1 MEVTLI
7 SITPN
12 AEHVIAS
19 MGRIARRSE
28 SPNTDRIVTDAA
40 FIKKLIGWGHE
51 SVLEHA
57 SATIELSG
65 VSRALSH
72 QLVRHRLVSYTQE
85 SQRYVHQDQFE
96 YVMPPSIANDQC
108 LRVVFDEAM
117 KDIQALYE
125 RLITIGH
132 IVPEDARFVLP
143 NACCTRIGITANFRQ
158 WRHMIALR
166 CDAHAQWEIREAF
179 RAILVALNSHAPAVF
194 SDLYGKFITER
205 IA

>member
-1 MEVTLI
+1 MTVTLI
-7 SITPN
+7 SITPD

-19 MGRIARRSE
+19 MGRIAHRSE
-28 SPNTDRIVTDAA
+28 SPITDHFITDAG

-85 SQRYVHQDQFE
+85 SQRYVNQDQFDC
-96 YVMPPSIANDQC
+96 VVPPLIQDNPDAVADFNG
-108 LRVVFDEAM
+108 AM
-117 KDIQALYE
+117 RRAQDGYDYLVALG
-125 RLITIGH
+125 IP
-132 IVPEDARFVLP
+132 PEDARFVLP

-179 RAILVALNSHAPAVF
+179 QAILVALNSHAPAVF

-205 IA
+205 NS